1 MTNANALTRVRRG
14 LLVIGMLLVIAIVGH
29 NVLHRTTWLESIFW
43 AVITISTVGYSY
55 ETPSDIGPA
64 EQLLAVSVI
73 IFGTVAVAFTL
84 GVFLQAVIEGQI
96 EQAMGVRR
104 MTRQIEKIEDH
115 VIICGFGRVG
125 QNLAARLAGQN
136 TMFVV
141 VEMNAEAI
149 AEAVS
154 RQYLV
159 IEGDATDEDVLRSAG
174 IERAKT
180 VVVALQTD
188 ADNVFLTLTARN
200 MNPNLRILA
209 RGEMAGTERK
219 LRQAGANEVV
229 LPAVI
234 GAHRIAD
241 LIVRPHAAD
250 LLHRVGDVDGSF
262 EAVLAEIEIPLG
274 SSLAGRTIREAG
286 THEQHRLLIVSIRR
300 ADGKE
305 IFNPHGDHKFEEG
318 DTLIAKTEHIPAL
331 VERWMP
337 FFEAIR
343 WVGVASLEFKYDVRD
358 DQYKLIEIN
367 PRPWAILKISVDCGV
382 SVPML
387 YYDLAQGK
395 HVPAQQTF
403 EDDH

>member
-1 MTNANALTRVRRG
+1 MTDALTRVRRG
-14 LLVIGMLLVIAIVGH
+14 LLVIGTLLVIAIVGH
-29 NVLHRTTWLESIFW
+29 HMLHQTTWLESIFW

-55 ETPSDIGPA
+55 ETPAGVGPT

-73 IFGTVAVAFTL
+73 IFGTVAVAYTL

-96 EQAMGVRR
+96 EQAMGARR

-125 QNLAARLAGQN
+125 QNLANRLAAQN

-141 VEMNAEAI
+141 VEVNPEAI
-149 AEAVS
+149 AEAVT

-250 LLHRVGDVDGSF
+250 LLHKVGDVDGSF

-274 SSLAGRTIREAG
+274 SPLAGRTIREAG
-286 THEQHRLLIVSIRR
+286 THEQHRLLIVSMRR

-305 IFNPHGDHKFEEG
+305 IFNPNGDHVFEEG
-318 DTLIAKTEHIPAL
+318 DTLIAMGDTSD
-331 VERWMP
+331 VER
-337 FFEAIR
+337 FRQAFSH
-343 WVGVASLEFKYDVRD
+343 G
-358 DQYKLIEIN
+358 
-367 PRPWAILKISVDCGV
+367 
-382 SVPML
+382 
-387 YYDLAQGK
+387 
-395 HVPAQQTF
+395 
-403 EDDH
+403 